1 MSQHT
6 TKAEIPD
13 RPTDREREMRD
24 MILEYERGH
33 EGLSAFCQRHG
44 IKPGTFGWWKSEVR
58 RRRTGRREI
67 GARPSRVQDRER
79 CAMGTTGEVEG
90 VQFVEVIPAPQAA
103 PAAPDR
109 HSATHRH
116 SQIRILVSRG
126 RQIEVAPGFDEETLA
141 RTLRVVEMTPC

>member
-6 TKAEIPD
+6 TKTDIPD

-33 EGLSAFCQRHG
+33 EGLSAFCRRHG

-58 RRRTGRREI
+58 RRRAGRRE
-67 GARPSRVQDRER
+67 
-79 CAMGTTGEVEG
+79 MGKTVASDC
-90 VQFVEVIPAPQAA
+90 VQFIEVIPTPCATAA
-103 PAAPDR
+103 EADR

-116 SQIRILVSRG
+116 GQIRIFVSRG